1 MDYMQTDNCTRLW
14 EKILYFSEV
23 YIEAFRKNEL

>member
-1 MDYMQTDNCTRLW
+1 MEYMETANCTRLW

-23 YIEAFRKNEL
+23 YLDGFRKK